1 MDNFSSQRLRGSEP
15 RSVPGSAGWRLI
27 TQARRELGGWDWW
40 HGGELH
46 CFRCAQVS
54 APRSAEFGCL
64 MIGGDVEM

>member
-40 HGGELH
+40 HWWGASLL
-46 CFRCAQVS
+46 S
-54 APRSAEFGCL
+54 LRSSQRATQR
-64 MIGGDVEM
+64 